1 MIEFIDAYSEK
12 WDFYL
17 NEFGKE
23 KLDIYYTKEYCRLYE
38 TNVSKAY
45 LFVYKEKNKIG
56 IYPMMKTLITGY
68 KEVQNYYDIETP
80 YGYGGPLVN
89 TDDEI
94 FIDEFE
100 ENFIDFC
107 ANNRIIAEFIRF
119 HPVLENVN
127 IFKNNIDI
135 NLNRRTIVVELDKG
149 IDRIWKEDISS
160 KNRNMIRKAVKNGLE
175 IEITKEYRSF
185 MDIYDETMKKVHAS
199 SFYFFNE
206 EYYKGIMK
214 INNINIFNVKF
225 RDEIIAS
232 AIFMKYNR
240 HFHYHLAGSKKKYLN
255 MAPNNFLLWEAIK
268 YASNAGCSDFHL
280 GGGTDSSLNDSLY
293 KFKKSFSKNERKF
306 FIGKR
311 AHNTEIYNEL
321 LEVWKRK
328 NNINPKLFLQYKEK

>member
-1 MIEFIDAYSEK
+1 MCIRD
-12 WDFYL
+12 
-17 NEFGKE
+17 
-23 KLDIYYTKEYCRLYE
+23 R
-38 TNVSKAY
+38 
-45 LFVYKEKNKIG
+45 
-56 IYPMMKTLITGY
+56 
-68 KEVQNYYDIETP
+68 
-80 YGYGGPLVN
+80 YGGPLVN

-225 RDEIIAS
+225 REMCIRDRYSI
-232 AIFMKYNR
+232 R
-240 HFHYHLAGSKKKYLN
+240 HRNIKK
-255 MAPNNFLLWEAIK
+255 
-268 YASNAGCSDFHL
+268 
-280 GGGTDSSLNDSLY
+280 
-293 KFKKSFSKNERKF
+293 
-306 FIGKR
+306 
-311 AHNTEIYNEL
+311 
-321 LEVWKRK
+321 
-328 NNINPKLFLQYKEK
+328 